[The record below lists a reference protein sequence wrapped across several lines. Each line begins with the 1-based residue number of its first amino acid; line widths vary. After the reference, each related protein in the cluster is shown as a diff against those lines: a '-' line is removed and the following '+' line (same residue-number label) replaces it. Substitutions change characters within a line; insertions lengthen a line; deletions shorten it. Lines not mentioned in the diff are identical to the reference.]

1 MDDKLFLG
9 CGLGLALF
17 AAAFF
22 FLVKPSGAKTV
33 TVPVGVAE
41 DLLALHTSD
50 WRKFELIQK
59 TELSPN
65 TAS

>member
-1 MDDKLFLG
+1 MDNQLFLG
-9 CGLGLALF
+9 AGLGLALF

-22 FLVKPSGAKTV
+22 LFVKPSGAKAV
-33 TVPVGVAE
+33 TVPVGVPE
-41 DLLALHTSD
+41 DLLALHTAT